1 MAAVV
6 TNLSVPLIGC
16 ASNRCNL
23 AVNSYLEEHK
33 TTVEA
38 VSALMAALRT
48 VNNRAALR
56 EHTPLAPLM
65 PHATRW
71 SSTYDMVARYV
82 RIRDEIKQVD
92 AVFDLIPKAAMH
104 RKIEALLGDLQV
116 FHSVTIKLQS
126 KDLSLADVRVL
137 FDSILQRFPSLTSKL
152 GVTASIVLSP
162 VFEAA
167 TVINGETGRLT
178 TSERKAVS
186 DGRPRPHWKK
196 AQEWR
201 RQRGGED
208 RGRRR
213 LCDDGVEGEACERC
227 RQRPSQYCQLLV
239 ELPTTSNR
247 CERLFSQA
255 KLVLSSERASLLS
268 VNFEML
274 MFLRANRSYWGVTTV
289 QEVFQQM

>member
-33 TTVEA
+33 TTVDA

-104 RKIEALLGDLQV
+104 HKIEALLGDLQV

-178 TSERKAVS
+178 TSERKAVKRFEATAGPGLTGRKRKNGDDNGEEKTEEDEDFATMVLRAKRAS
-186 DGRPRPHWKK
+186 AVARGRPNI
-196 AQEWR
+196 A
-201 RQRGGED
+201 
-208 RGRRR
+208 
-213 LCDDGVEGEACERC
+213 
-227 RQRPSQYCQLLV
+227 
-239 ELPTTSNR
+239 
-247 CERLFSQA
+247 
-255 KLVLSSERASLLS
+255 SS
-268 VNFEML
+268 
-274 MFLRANRSYWGVTTV
+274 W
-289 QEVFQQM
+289 